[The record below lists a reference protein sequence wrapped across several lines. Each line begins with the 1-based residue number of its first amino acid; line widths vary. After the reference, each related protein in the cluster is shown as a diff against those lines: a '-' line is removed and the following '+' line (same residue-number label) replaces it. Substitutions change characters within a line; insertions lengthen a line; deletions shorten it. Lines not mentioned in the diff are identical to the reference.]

1 MPLMGAKDPGL
12 AGNLLKLQGVGF
24 GGSRRASRSQR
35 GLGAIVRALLVGG
48 VALVA
53 LGCSEPVRCAEL
65 TAPATAGGNANAVD
79 WSGFY
84 LGGHMG
90 YAWGRS
96 NFTATSI
103 GPVAPPFAGSLDF
116 SALPSGWTGTG
127 SYFGGLQ
134 AGYNLMLP
142 SRLVVG
148 VEADALFPSLVAGG
162 QAIRTV
168 TPRDAGFDEDM
179 LIAGTARGRLGY
191 AFGNWLP
198 YATAGFAWTFDRA
211 TWTEFR
217 RDGSHT
223 DERQLLWRFGWTIGA
238 GVEFPIAPNWT
249 ARAEYLFAEY
259 DGHGA
264 TFPGAAEHVQT
275 SNLSTSEVRVGLNY
289 RLPSDGARS
298 GATTSETLAPNL
310 GENFAIHA
318 QTTYISQYAFP
329 FRNPYEGRNSLA
341 SNSGREGWDVT
352 LYAGFRPWQGAEIW
366 INPEIDQGFALSDF
380 HGVAGFVNNDPS
392 KGASYPFARIQ
403 RAFFQQTINLGGEIQ
418 KVEADLNQFA
428 ATETA
433 NRLVIT
439 AGKFAVGDI
448 FDLNK
453 YAQDARTDFMNLAM
467 VSTGTFDYAA
477 DTFGYTYGAAAEWYQ
492 GPWTLRAGYFDLSR
506 IPAGEQLDPGFR
518 QFQWVGEIEHRHEL
532 WGQPGKLLVT
542 AFLSRGRFG
551 TYNDA
556 VSLAQLTGQPANVT
570 LVARPNSRSGIGV
583 NLEQQLTPDLGLFA
597 RAGMANG
604 NVQDYEIT
612 DIDRTVAVGLSQS
625 GKPWG
630 RPHDT
635 LGIAGAVDNISSAH
649 QAYFNAGGLGIVIGD
664 GMLPHPGLEH
674 IIETYYRYELSSLWD
689 VTLDYQFIN
698 NPAYN
703 RDRGPVSV
711 VALRLH
717 ADF

>member
-1 MPLMGAKDPGL
+1 M
-12 AGNLLKLQGVGF
+12 
-24 GGSRRASRSQR
+24 R
-35 GLGAIVRALLVGG
+35 GLVLGG
-48 VALVA
+48 VALFA
-53 LGCSEPVRCAEL
+53 LAASEPARCAEL
-65 TAPATAGGNANAVD
+65 TVPASGASNPSAYD
-79 WSGFY
+79 WSGLY

-96 NFTATSI
+96 GFTATSI
-103 GPVAPPFAGSLDF
+103 GPFAPAFAGSLDF
-116 SALPSGWTGTG
+116 SPLPNGWTGTG
-127 SYFGGLQ
+127 SYFAGLQ

-148 VEADALFPSLVAGG
+148 FEADALFPSLVAGG

-168 TPRDAGFDEDM
+168 RPRDAEFDEVM

-191 AFGNWLP
+191 AVGNWLP

-211 TWTEFR
+211 IWTEFAS
-217 RDGSHT
+217 DGSHT
-223 DERQLLWRFGWTIGA
+223 AERQLLWRFGWTLGA

-249 ARAEYLFAEY
+249 VRAEYLFTEY
-259 DGHGA
+259 NGHGA
-264 TFPGAAEHVQT
+264 TFPGAVEHVQT
-275 SNLSTSEVRVGLNY
+275 SNLSASELRVGLNS
-289 RLPSDGARS
+289 RLPTDGARS
-298 GATTSETLAPNL
+298 NATTSQTLPPDL

-318 QTTYISQYAFP
+318 QTTFISQYAFP
-329 FRNPYEGRNSLA
+329 FRNPYQGRNSLA

-403 RAFFQQTINLGGEIQ
+403 RAFFQQTIDLGGEVH

-428 ATETA
+428 MTLTA

-439 AGKFAVGDI
+439 AGKFALGDI

-453 YAQDARTDFMNLAM
+453 YAQDARTDFMNLAI

-492 GPWTLRAGYFDLSR
+492 GPWALRVGYFDLSR
-506 IPAGEQLDPGFR
+506 ISAGEELDPAFR
-518 QFQWVGEIEHRHEL
+518 QFQWVGEIEHRHDL
-532 WGQPGKLLVT
+532 FGQPGKLLVT
-542 AFLSRGRFG
+542 AFFSRGRFG

-556 VSLAQLTGQPANVT
+556 VSLAQLTGLPANVAV
-570 LVARPNSRSGIGV
+570 VARPNSRSGISA
-583 NLEQQLTPDLGLFA
+583 NLEQQLTPDLGFFA

-630 RPHDT
+630 RPNDT
-635 LGIAGAVDNISSAH
+635 LGVAGAVDNISSAH
-649 QAYFNAGGLGIVIGD
+649 QAYFNAGGLGVVIGD
-664 GMLPHPGLEH
+664 GMLPHPGLEQ

-689 VTLDYQFIN
+689 VTLDYQFVN

-711 VALRLH
+711 VAVRLH